1 MTFSPSQNSSQ
12 NFRQRYESM
21 RALLVQEGLSNP
33 PGHGGITT
41 LFGYEGA
48 IQEETFTGV
57 VTQCVAMGRADL
69 VPTLID
75 YLSERELGRLGPTF
89 LQIRSDEALAHVLPR
104 LASHHML
111 SLLSACL
118 VQRRDDAFDLFKP
131 FLSPAMATT
140 TLIMTAAANDV
151 PTFGA
156 YFIENG
162 DVLQAL
168 RDIKSP
174 SVANQ
179 VAAWWVEAI
188 QEQRVALPELGR
200 AKKHWCK
207 KFPVLGSVMRT
218 DELERSFSQSSAPT
232 VRRPRF

>member
-21 RALLVQEGLSNP
+21 RDLLVREGLSNP
-33 PGHGGITT
+33 PGYGGITS

-48 IQEETFTGV
+48 IRDETLTGV
-57 VTQCVAMGRADL
+57 VTQCAELGRPDL

-75 YLSERELGRLGPTF
+75 YLSERELGRLGPSL
-89 LQIRSDEALAHVLPR
+89 LQSRLDEALGHVLPR
-104 LASHHML
+104 LSPHQL
-111 SLLSACL
+111 LPLLSACL
-118 VQRRDDAFDLFKP
+118 TQRRDDAFDLFKP

-151 PTFGA
+151 PKFGA
-156 YFIENG
+156 YFIEHG

-188 QEQRVALPELGR
+188 QEQRVALPDLGR

-218 DELERSFSQSSAPT
+218 DELEKSFSQSQAPT
-232 VRRPRF
+232 ARRPRF